1 MIEAKQHN
9 KEMNLAWQY
18 IEGTHVSV
26 FLTGKAGTG
35 KTTFLKKIRELS
47 PKRMVVV
54 APTGVA
60 AINAQGVT
68 IHSFFQLS
76 IGVHLPGM
84 QRPEGRSYYQFSKEK
99 KNILRT
105 LDLLVIDEI
114 SMVRADLLDAID
126 NVLRTYKD
134 RTQPFGGVQ
143 LLLIGDLQQLAPVAV
158 EKEWA
163 MLKDYYDTPY
173 FFSSKALQQISY
185 VTIELKHIY
194 RQSDERF
201 IQLLANVR
209 EGNLDAATISALNS
223 RYIANFEPSEE
234 EGYIRLTTHNN
245 MAQRYNEQKLEAINR
260 TERHFVCEVTGEF
273 PENSYPADKDLT
285 LKIGAQ
291 VMFIKNDP
299 SADHAFYNGKIGRI
313 VGFSDEG
320 IMVKCPEDQQT
331 IVVGQLSWENTKV
344 TINETTKEIQEEV
357 IGIFKQIP
365 LHLAWA
371 ITIHK
376 SQGLT
381 FDRAILDINDSFA
394 HGQVYVALSRCR
406 SLEGM
411 VLSRPLNIRK
421 LAVDESVNQFISKE
435 LEEATHASEQLGSN
449 RYEYFKTLLNELFDF
464 RRNFEQMNH
473 VLRIYE
479 EDLYRSNPGL
489 NEQWKKAT
497 EIFKTN
503 IIEVSMKFKEQ
514 YTKLLDSSPDYQHNA
529 ILQERIIKGSQ
540 YFADQLH
547 TFDTLLANTPTI
559 GNQAVKKKYGNA
571 FDPFKM
577 DLSTKIGTLEKT
589 VKHGFSVRTYLRDKA
604 FALLDEQPEEKKK
617 PKRNTTKLKNEKTW
631 DASFRYYE
639 QGMSVQEI
647 AKLRNLSPDTIYSHL
662 SRFFEDGRVDA
673 RRIIPPSHMQMV
685 KAIIDTEGWPERDY
699 YLQDRLP
706 KFIGRNELR
715 IILQLLR
722 ESS

>member
-1 MIEAKQHN
+1 MKN

-68 IHSFFQLS
+68 IHSFFQLP

-84 QRPEGRSYYQFSKEK
+84 QRQEGNNYYQFSKEK
-99 KNILRT
+99 KNIFRT

-126 NVLRTYKD
+126 GVLRTYRD
-134 RTQPFGGVQ
+134 RTQPFGGVH

-163 MLKDYYDTPY
+163 LLKDYYDSPY

-194 RQSDERF
+194 RQSDEHF

-209 EGNLDAATISALNS
+209 EGNLDAPTIQALNS
-223 RYIANFEPSEE
+223 RYIANYEPDED
-234 EGYIRLTTHNN
+234 EGYIRLTTHNY
-245 MAQRYNEQKLEAINR
+245 MAQRYNEQKLQSINQA
-260 TERHFVCEVTGEF
+260 EHHFTCDVTGEF
-273 PENSYPADKDLT
+273 PESSYPADKDLT
-285 LKIGAQ
+285 LKVGAQ

-299 SADHAFYNGKIGRI
+299 SADHAFYNGKIGRV
-313 VGFSDEG
+313 VGFSDGG
-320 IMVKCPEDQQT
+320 IMVKCPEDQQV
-331 IVVGQLSWENTKV
+331 IVVNQLSWENTKV
-344 TINETTKEIQEEV
+344 TIDDDTKEILEEV

-365 LHLAWA
+365 LRLAWA

-381 FDRAILDINDSFA
+381 FDHAILDINDSFA

-406 SLEGM
+406 TLEGM
-411 VLSRPLNIRK
+411 VLSQPINVRRLT
-421 LAVDESVNQFISKE
+421 VDESVNQFISNEQQK
-435 LEEATHASEQLGSN
+435 ATHALEQLDGM
-449 RYEYFKTLLNELFDF
+449 RQEYFKTLLNELFGF
-464 RRNFEQMNH
+464 RRIYEQMARIQ
-473 VLRIYE
+473 RIYE
-479 EDLYRSNPGL
+479 EELYRSNPEL
-489 NEQWKKAT
+489 TQQWSQAIKNFAS
-497 EIFKTN
+497 N
-503 IIEVSMKFKEQ
+503 IMEVSLKFKDQ
-514 YTKLLDSSPDYQHNA
+514 YTKMLAESADYQQNSL
-529 ILQERIIKGSQ
+529 LQERIAKGSQ
-540 YFADQLH
+540 YFAEQLR
-547 TFDTLLANTPTI
+547 TFTPLLTTLPTI
-559 GNQAVKKKYGNA
+559 GNKAVKKKFDNA

-577 DLSTKIGTLEKT
+577 DFNAHLRILEKT
-589 VKHGFSVRTYLRDKA
+589 IEHGFSVRTYLRDKA
-604 FALLDEQPEEKKK
+604 FALLNEQPEEKKK

-631 DASFRYYE
+631 DASLRYYQ

-673 RRIIPPSHMQMV
+673 RQIIPPSHMQMV

-699 YLQDRLP
+699 YLQDHLP
-706 KFIGRNELR
+706 KYIGRNELK

-722 ESS
+722 QFS

>member
-1 MIEAKQHN
+1 
-9 KEMNLAWQY
+9 MNLAWQY

-68 IHSFFQLS
+68 IHSFFQLP

-84 QRPEGRSYYQFSKEK
+84 QRQEGNNYYQFSKEK
-99 KNILRT
+99 KNIFRT

-126 NVLRTYKD
+126 GVLRTYRD

-163 MLKDYYDTPY
+163 LLKDYYDSPY

-194 RQSDERF
+194 RQSDEHF

-234 EGYIRLTTHNN
+234 EGYIRLTTHNY
-245 MAQRYNEQKLEAINR
+245 MAQRYNEQKLQSINQA
-260 TERHFVCEVTGEF
+260 ERHFTCDVTGEF
-273 PENSYPADKDLT
+273 PESSYPADKDLT
-285 LKIGAQ
+285 LKVGAQ

-299 SADHAFYNGKIGRI
+299 SADHAFYNGKIGRV
-313 VGFSDEG
+313 VGFSDGG
-320 IMVKCPEDQQT
+320 IMVKCPEDQQV
-331 IVVGQLSWENTKV
+331 IVVNQLSWENTKV
-344 TINETTKEIQEEV
+344 TIDDDTKEIQEEV

-365 LHLAWA
+365 LRLAWA

-381 FDRAILDINDSFA
+381 FDHAILDINESFA

-406 SLEGM
+406 TLEGM
-411 VLSRPLNIRK
+411 VLSQPINIKR
-421 LAVDESVNQFISKE
+421 LAVDESVNQFISDEQQK
-435 LEEATHASEQLGSN
+435 ATHALEQLDGM
-449 RYEYFKTLLNELFDF
+449 RQEYFKTLLNELFGF
-464 RRNFEQMNH
+464 RRIYEQMARIQ
-473 VLRIYE
+473 RIYE
-479 EDLYRSNPGL
+479 EELYRSNPDL
-489 NEQWKKAT
+489 TQQWSQAIKNFAS
-497 EIFKTN
+497 N
-503 IIEVSMKFKEQ
+503 IMEVSLKFKDQ
-514 YTKLLDSSPDYQHNA
+514 YTKMLAASADYQHNSL
-529 ILQERIIKGSQ
+529 LQERIAKGSQ
-540 YFADQLH
+540 YFAEQFL
-547 TFDTLLANTPTI
+547 TFTPLLTTLPTI
-559 GNQAVKKKYGNA
+559 GNKAVKKKFDNA
-571 FDPFKM
+571 LDPFKM
-577 DLSTKIGTLEKT
+577 DFNAHLRTLEKT
-589 VKHGFSVRTYLRDKA
+589 IEHGFSVRTYLRDKA

-631 DASFRYYE
+631 DASLRYYQ
-639 QGMSVQEI
+639 QGMSVQDI
-647 AKLRNLSPDTIYSHL
+647 AKLRKLTPETIFSHL
-662 SRFFEDGRVDA
+662 LRFIDDGIVDA
-673 RRIIPPSHMQMV
+673 KRIIPPSHLQMV

-706 KFIGRNELR
+706 KYIGRNELR

-722 ESS
+722 QS

>member
-1 MIEAKQHN
+1 MIEEKQHN
-9 KEMNLAWQY
+9 PEMNLAWQY

-68 IHSFFQLS
+68 IHSFFQLP

-84 QRPEGRSYYQFSKEK
+84 QRQEGNNFYQFSKEK
-99 KNILRT
+99 KNIFRT

-126 NVLRTYKD
+126 SVLRTYRD

-163 MLKDYYDTPY
+163 MLKDYYDSPY

-194 RQSDERF
+194 RQSDEHF

-209 EGNLDAATISALNS
+209 EGRLDADTVNALNT
-223 RYIANFEPSEE
+223 RYIANYEPDENQ
-234 EGYIRLTTHNN
+234 GCIRLTTHNY
-245 MAQRYNEQKLEAINR
+245 MAQRYNEQKLQSIHQA
-260 TERHFVCEVTGEF
+260 ERHFTCEVKGEF
-273 PENSYPADKDLT
+273 PENSYPADADLT
-285 LKIGAQ
+285 LKVGAQ

-299 SADHAFYNGKIGRI
+299 SPDHAFYNGKIGRV
-313 VGFSDEG
+313 VGFSDGG
-320 IMVKCPEDQQT
+320 IMVKCPEDQHV
-331 IVVGQLSWENTKV
+331 IVVDQLSWENTKV
-344 TINETTKEIQEEV
+344 TINEETKEIQEEV
-357 IGIFKQIP
+357 IGIFKQVP
-365 LHLAWA
+365 LRLAWA

-381 FDRAILDINDSFA
+381 FDHAILDINDSFA

-406 SLEGM
+406 TLEGM
-411 VLSRPLNIRK
+411 VLSQPINVK
-421 LAVDESVNQFISKE
+421 SLAVDESVNRFISSEQQK
-435 LEEATHASEQLGSN
+435 ATHALEQLSGM
-449 RYEYFKTLLNELFDF
+449 RQEYFKTLLNELFDF
-464 RRNFEQMNH
+464 RRNYEQMAR
-473 VLRIYE
+473 VYRIYE
-479 EDLYRSNPGL
+479 EDLYRSNPEL
-489 NEQWKKAT
+489 TQQWSQALKDFAS
-497 EIFKTN
+497 N
-503 IIEVSMKFKEQ
+503 IMEVSLKFKEQ
-514 YTKLLDSSPDYQHNA
+514 YTRMLAASADYQRNPL
-529 ILQERIIKGSQ
+529 LQERIAKGSQ
-540 YFADQLH
+540 YFSDQLH

-559 GNQAVKKKYGNA
+559 GNQAVKKKYANA
-571 FDPFKM
+571 FDPLKM
-577 DLSTKIGTLEKT
+577 DLTAHLRTLEKT
-589 VKHGFSVRTYLRDKA
+589 VEHGFSVRTYLRDKA

-631 DASFRYYE
+631 DASLRYYQ
-639 QGMSVQEI
+639 QGMSVEQI
-647 AKLRNLSPDTIYSHL
+647 AKLRELTPETIFSHL
-662 SRFFEDGRVDA
+662 SRFIPDGIVDA
-673 RRIIPPSHMQMV
+673 HRIIPPSHLQMV
-685 KAIIDTEGWPERDY
+685 RAIIHTEGWPERDY

-706 KFIGRNELR
+706 KYIGRNELK

-722 ESS
+722 KA

>member
-9 KEMNLAWQY
+9 QEMNLAWQY

-223 RYIANFEPSEE
+223 RYIANFEPAEE
-234 EGYIRLTTHNN
+234 EGFIRLTTHNN

-260 TERHFVCEVTGEF
+260 SERHFVCEVTGEF

-285 LKIGAQ
+285 LKMGAQ

-435 LEEATHASEQLGSN
+435 LEEATHASEQLGSM

-464 RRNFEQMNH
+464 RRNYEQMNH

-479 EDLYRSNPGL
+479 EDLYRSNPNL
-489 NEQWKKAT
+489 NEQWRKAT
-497 EIFKTN
+497 ENYKTN

-514 YTKLLDSSPDYQHNA
+514 YT
-529 ILQERIIKGSQ
+529 
-540 YFADQLH
+540 
-547 TFDTLLANTPTI
+547 
-559 GNQAVKKKYGNA
+559 
-571 FDPFKM
+571 
-577 DLSTKIGTLEKT
+577 
-589 VKHGFSVRTYLRDKA
+589 
-604 FALLDEQPEEKKK
+604 
-617 PKRNTTKLKNEKTW
+617 
-631 DASFRYYE
+631 
-639 QGMSVQEI
+639 
-647 AKLRNLSPDTIYSHL
+647 
-662 SRFFEDGRVDA
+662 
-673 RRIIPPSHMQMV
+673 
-685 KAIIDTEGWPERDY
+685 
-699 YLQDRLP
+699 
-706 KFIGRNELR
+706 
-715 IILQLLR
+715 
-722 ESS
+722 